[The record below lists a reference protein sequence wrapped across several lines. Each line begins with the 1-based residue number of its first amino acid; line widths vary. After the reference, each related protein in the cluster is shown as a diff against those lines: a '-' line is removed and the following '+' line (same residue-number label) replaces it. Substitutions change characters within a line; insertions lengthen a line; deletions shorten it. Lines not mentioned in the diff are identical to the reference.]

1 MDVVKLNQLGAYT
14 SVFILSIIN
23 LIFIFRLQ
31 NQEVT
36 EYWLGIVFMVSAVP
50 LLYLIYTGVQLNR
63 PTLYFI
69 QLGIMIGF
77 IILELL
83 LDYIFKFDFRHT
95 NWMVISYVTLFF
107 AATGGL
113 IGLASQAGK
122 SWTIIS
128 IILFFIMAG
137 LAFYQ
142 RAKTGM

>member
-95 NWMVISYVTLFF
+95 N
-107 AATGGL
+107 
-113 IGLASQAGK
+113 
-122 SWTIIS
+122 
-128 IILFFIMAG
+128 
-137 LAFYQ
+137 
-142 RAKTGM
+142 

>member
-1 MDVVKLNQLGAYT
+1 MHIVKLNQLGAYT

-23 LIFIFRLQ
+23 LIFIFRLL

-69 QLGIMIGF
+69 QLGLIIGF

-83 LDYIFKFDFRHT
+83 LDYIFEFDFRHT

-128 IILFFIMAG
+128 IILFFIMTG

>member
-1 MDVVKLNQLGAYT
+1 MDIIKLNQLGAYT

-23 LIFIFRLQ
+23 LIFIFRLL

-36 EYWLGIVFMVSAVP
+36 EYWLGIVFIVSAVP

-63 PTLYFI
+63 PILYFI

-128 IILFFIMAG
+128 IILFFIMTG

>member
-23 LIFIFRLQ
+23 LIFIFRLL

-36 EYWLGIVFMVSAVP
+36 EYWLGIVFIVSAVP

-63 PTLYFI
+63 PILYFI

-128 IILFFIMAG
+128 IILFFIMTG

>member
-128 IILFFIMAG
+128 IILFFIMTG